1 MTIGRVVRTVLVLT
15 LAGMAAAPVRA
26 QDGGVKRQGVVKSG
40 AGSLPKLVLINPG
53 TKVGTDA
60 PHDWS
65 HLVIK
70 SLPALE
76 SGDLASLP
84 SMAKSTATMFRTVLT
99 ADVRKG
105 AQERFELRR
114 IGLGIC
120 TPVRGADVVVSSS
133 SLDALGVSLGFIPR
147 RVLVRSEEELVRGR
161 LQAKTP
167 TFALYSAPISLK
179 ARQSHIPV
187 ILKYAFLVDADTGA
201 LRTLLWPVAADP
213 EARRAPRSL
222 IMIPPSLTFTCGLD
236 VVSQRFLQAIPTD
249 WSFAMAK
256 LPPGERVALPAN
268 LPPWTVR
275 DRLGLA
281 ESAAL
286 EAELRLIPNLFAEVP
301 RQEVVSQDTNIH
313 KVKARV
319 PSRPVD

>member
-1 MTIGRVVRTVLVLT
+1 MTIARVVRAVVVLM
-15 LAGMAAAPVRA
+15 LAGLCGGAARA
-26 QDGGVKRQGVVKSG
+26 EDGNARNRGAAKQG

-53 TKVGTDA
+53 TRVGTVA
-60 PHDWS
+60 PRDWS

-84 SMAKSTATMFRTVLT
+84 SMAKSTATMFRTVLS

-105 AQERFELRR
+105 EQGRFELRR

-120 TPVRGADVVVSSS
+120 TPVRGGDVVVSSS

-147 RVLVRSEEELVRGR
+147 RVLARSEEELLRGR

-167 TFALYSAPISLK
+167 TFALYSAPVSLK
-179 ARQSHIPV
+179 SRQAHVPV
-187 ILKYAFLVDADTGA
+187 ILKYAFLVDADSGA

-213 EARRAPRSL
+213 EVRRAPKSL
-222 IMIPPSLTFTCGLD
+222 IVIPPSLTFTCGLD

-268 LPPWTVR
+268 LQPWTVR

-286 EAELRLIPNLFAEVP
+286 ESELRLIPNLFKEGP
-301 RQEVVSQDTNIH
+301 QQEVVSQDTNIR
-313 KVKARV
+313 KVKART
-319 PSRPVD
+319 PSGSVE